1 MAVHRNRVIYQSE
14 ALFISPDSTGYHF
27 TGSAIPNAEVP
38 SDYADISA
46 NIGPGPF
53 GLMTPPTGE
62 QQVFGGT
69 AASPAKNHRGEFMG
83 WKAGD
88 KWPEWNP
95 KGDAGVAGVKSK
107 AVVAGSGGGEIT
119 IEADRT
125 GDSYDGVKLDLVQA
139 AANSIAFNGTTNT
152 LSVEMNFNAGVSYD
166 DLLAV
171 FASADGQTAL
181 SNAGGFSVAKG
192 SDPAAFAELK
202 TGSDGI
208 NFTAQTLGPAGN
220 GVDFEI
226 VDGLT
231 PGAVWNSTSK
241 KLTITADISNGATY
255 QDILD
260 LLGNATTGGPAL
272 TASGFSVAGIG
283 DPTQAASAG
292 TATSAGAAAVIVGDD
307 TTAGGFDGVK
317 YAKAHGTIIKQ
328 LKRIQTANYGFTIS
342 REDVNQFGHL
352 SRLDS
357 VVIEAPTV
365 NLDFSY
371 YLLDGY
377 NERHIEMITD
387 GVTNALSGGFS
398 PELYQ
403 AGSNFF
409 ILTMPE
415 AGDAVNGDV
424 RANTQGEEDKKSV
437 ISLGNGYITDYT
449 VDIAVGSIPTANVTV
464 EGMNIKS
471 DIGETGNDLPA
482 INMAD
487 GSFTSS
493 AWSGDSDGNRV
504 AHAEGCT
511 GLYSLPAAVS
521 GYDGCGDVAA
531 LRPGDVVLDLKDA
544 GLMSKQVSGETSQP
558 MVGSAHVQSVSISV
572 PQARSTLQRLGS
584 TFGFSKTLDV
594 PINITM
600 SVSATL
606 ADLKEGNMADLLCG
620 CDKINAS
627 VTMYDPECVE
637 CKTKDEAVAIRF
649 DLKGARL
656 ESENFTSTI
665 GDNKSVDLTLVAQIA
680 GADDPDNGLFIS
692 GKESSEADV
701 KGIPPAWTGIGGAEN
716 IPTSGLMGYRS

>member
-46 NIGPGPF
+46 HIGPGPF
-53 GLMTPPTGE
+53 GLMTPPTGA

-69 AASPAKNHRGEFMG
+69 AASPAKNHRGEIMG
-83 WKAGD
+83 WKAGN

-95 KGDAGVAGVKSK
+95 KGDAGTAGAKSK
-107 AVVAGSGGGEIT
+107 AVVGGNGGGEIT
-119 IEADRT
+119 LEADRT
-125 GDSYDGVKLDLVQA
+125 GDSYDGIILELVQSTA
-139 AANSIAFNGTTNT
+139 TSIGFNSTSKK
-152 LSVEMNFNAGVSYD
+152 LSVGMDFGAGVSYN

-171 FASADGQTAL
+171 FASANGVTAL

-202 TGSDGI
+202 NVNDGI
-208 NFTAQTLGPAGN
+208 NFTAQTSGPAGN
-220 GVDFEI
+220 GVTFTI
-226 VDGLT
+226 AQGTL
-231 PGAVWNSTSK
+231 GANFGGTT
-241 KLTITADISNGATY
+241 LAITADIANGETY

-260 LLGNATTGGPAL
+260 YLETNPGLAQLAL
-272 TASGFSVAGIG
+272 AGFSAAGVG

-292 TATSAGAAAVIVGDD
+292 NSNSAGAASVTAGTD

-424 RANTQGEEDKKSV
+424 RANVQGEEDKKSV

-531 LRPGDVVLDLKDA
+531 LRPGDVILDLRDA
-544 GLMSKQVSGETSQP
+544 GLISKQVSGQTSQP
-558 MVGSAHVQSVSISV
+558 TVGSAHVQSVSISV

-620 CDKINAS
+620 CDKIDAS

-637 CKTKDEAVAIRF
+637 CKTKDEAIALRF

-665 GDNKSVDLTLVAQIA
+665 GDNKSVDLTLIAQIA

>member
-46 NIGPGPF
+46 KIGPGPF
-53 GLMTPPTGE
+53 GLMTPPTGA

-69 AASPAKNHRGEFMG
+69 AVNPAKNHRGEIMG

-95 KGDAGVAGVKSK
+95 KGDHGVAGVKSK
-107 AVVAGSGGGEIT
+107 AVVAGTNGGEIT
-119 IEADRT
+119 LEADRT

-139 AANSIAFNGTTNT
+139 TANSIAFNGTTNT
-152 LSVEMNFNAGVSYD
+152 LTVEMNFTAGVSYD
-166 DLLAV
+166 DLLAL
-171 FASADGQTAL
+171 FASSNGQTAL
-181 SNAGGFSVAKG
+181 SNAGGFNVAKG
-192 SDPAAFAELK
+192 TDPAAFAELK
-202 TGSDGI
+202 TVNDGI
-208 NFTAQTLGPAGN
+208 NFTSLTSGPAGN
-220 GVDFEI
+220 GVNFEI
-226 VDGLT
+226 LQGTL
-231 PGAVWNSTSK
+231 GASFAANT
-241 KLTITADISNGATY
+241 LTITADIAGGATY
-255 QDILD
+255 QDILNY
-260 LLGNATTGGPAL
+260 LGAAGATAL
-272 TASGFSVAGIG
+272 ASSGFSVAGIG
-283 DPTQAASAG
+283 NTAQTASTG
-292 TATSAGAAAVIVGDD
+292 STVSAGAAAVIVGDD

-328 LKRIQTANYGFTIS
+328 LKRIQTANYGFTIN

-424 RANTQGEEDKKSV
+424 RANVQGEEDKKSV

-493 AWSGDSDGNRV
+493 AWSGDADGNRV

-544 GLMSKQVSGETSQP
+544 GLISKQVSGETSQP
-558 MVGSAHVQSVSISV
+558 TVGSAHVQSVSISV

-620 CDKINAS
+620 CDKIDAS

-637 CKTKDEAVAIRF
+637 CKTKDEAIAIRF

-701 KGIPPAWTGIGGAEN
+701 KGIPPAWTGMGGAEN

>member
-53 GLMTPPTGE
+53 GLMTPPTGI

-69 AASPAKNHRGEFMG
+69 AVNPAKNHRGEIMG

-95 KGDAGVAGVKSK
+95 RGDAGVAGVKSK
-107 AVVAGSGGGEIT
+107 TVLAGNVGGEIT
-119 IEADRT
+119 LEADRT
-125 GDSYDGVKLDLVQA
+125 GDSYDGIILELVQA
-139 AANSIAFNGTTNT
+139 AATSIGFNPATKK
-152 LSVEMNFNAGVSYD
+152 LSVEMDFGAGVSYD
-166 DLLAV
+166 GLLAV
-171 FASADGQTAL
+171 FASNNGVTAL
-181 SNAGGFSVAKG
+181 SSAGGFSVAKG
-192 SDPAAFAELK
+192 PDPTAFAQL
-202 TGSDGI
+202 TTANDGI
-208 NFTAQTLGPAGN
+208 NFTAQSLGPTKN
-220 GVDFEI
+220 GITFTI
-226 VDGLT
+226 NQ
-231 PGAVWNSTSK
+231 GAVLGATFAGGN
-241 KLTITADISNGATY
+241 LVIQADVGGGATY
-255 QDILD
+255 QDIID
-260 LLGNATTGGPAL
+260 YFG
-272 TASGFSVAGIG
+272 TA
-283 DPTQAASAG
+283 AG
-292 TATSAGAAAVIVGDD
+292 TAVLVAADFAVAGVGDPSVGASIGNAVSAGAAAPIVGLA
-307 TTAGGFDGVK
+307 TTAGGFDGIK

-371 YLLDGY
+371 YLLDGF

-424 RANTQGEEDKKSV
+424 RTNVQGEEHKKSV

-471 DIGETGNDLPA
+471 DIGETGNDLPS

-493 AWSGDSDGNRV
+493 AWSGDANGNRV
-504 AHAEGCT
+504 AHAAGCT

-544 GLMSKQVSGETSQP
+544 GLISRQVSGETSKP
-558 MVGSAHVQSVSISV
+558 TVGSAHVQSVSISV

-606 ADLKEGNMADLLCG
+606 SDLKEGNMADLLCG
-620 CDKINAS
+620 CDKIDAS

-637 CKTKDEAVAIRF
+637 CTTKDEAIALRF

-665 GDNKSVDLTLVAQIA
+665 GDNKTVDLTLIAQIA

-716 IPTSGLMGYRS
+716 IPTSGLMGFRS